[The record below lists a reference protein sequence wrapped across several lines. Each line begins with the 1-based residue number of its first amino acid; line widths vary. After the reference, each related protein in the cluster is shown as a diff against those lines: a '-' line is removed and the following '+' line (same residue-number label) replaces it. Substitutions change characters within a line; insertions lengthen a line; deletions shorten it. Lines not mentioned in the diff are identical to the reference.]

1 MNFLPKQHHFMKNK
15 ILIVLALAV
24 VGFIISC
31 EKETVNPQT
40 TELLATGGGEVGM
53 DGDDTAESRIPCLRG
68 TQIRPAQLP
77 ANVRRLLNARFPD
90 LTIDYVIAN
99 RQRGYAVT
107 MSNGLVLL
115 FDTEGEFVK
124 VCRRPRP
131 DRDSTMTNGP
141 RDTIVWGPRDTVRGP
156 RGPRDTIRG
165 PHGPRDTI
173 RGPRDTIR
181 GPRGPRGGGPR

>member
-1 MNFLPKQHHFMKNK
+1 MKNK
-15 ILIVLALAV
+15 ILIVLAVAV

-31 EKETVNPQT
+31 EKESVNPQT
-40 TELLATGGGEVGM
+40 TELLATGGGGVGE
-53 DGDDTAESRIPCLRG
+53 DGGDGTAESRIPCLRG

-77 ANVRRLLNARFPD
+77 ANVLRLLNARFPD

-99 RQRGYAVT
+99 RERGYAVA

-115 FDTEGEFVK
+115 FDTDGEFVK

-141 RDTIVWGPRDTVRGP
+141 RDTIM
-156 RGPRDTIRG
+156 
-165 PHGPRDTI
+165 HGPRDTI

-181 GPRGPRGGGPR
+181 GPRGPRDTTIWGPRDTTRGPRDTIRGPRGPRGPRGGGPR